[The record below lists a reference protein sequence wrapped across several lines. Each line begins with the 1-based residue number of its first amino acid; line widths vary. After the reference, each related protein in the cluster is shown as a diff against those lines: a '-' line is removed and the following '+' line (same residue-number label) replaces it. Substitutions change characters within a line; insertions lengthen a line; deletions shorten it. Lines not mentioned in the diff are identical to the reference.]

1 MAKIKEIMTKDCVTA
16 SQTDTIFE
24 IAKKMKDHDIG
35 FIPIVEGK
43 KLIGVVTDRDLV
55 IRGFAEQ
62 KDGSTPVKDVCS
74 SQTTTVGLD
83 IDVEDAAKLMAR
95 QQIRRLLV
103 VDNGELAGVVAIGD
117 LAVNEQHDE
126 KAGKALSEISE
137 SDKTVSRV

>member
-16 SQTDTIFE
+16 SPADTIFQT
-24 IAKKMKDHDIG
+24 AKKMKDHDIG

-55 IRGFAEQ
+55 IRGYAEQ
-62 KDGSTPVKDVCS
+62 KDGSTQVKDVCS
-74 SQTTTVGLD
+74 NATTSVGLD
-83 IDVEDAAKLMAR
+83 MDVEDAAKMMAR

-137 SDKTVSRV
+137 SDKTVSQV